1 MKKSLLIGIVLVV
14 SIGMLA
20 FKAIEQK
27 KYTVSFTQDEWNSR
41 YQWVAVARDMLEKS
55 SLPINQVKPLNDSL
69 NKFMME
75 LSNQIIPQLP
85 KDSTKKK

>member
-1 MKKSLLIGIVLVV
+1 MKKNTFWVAMALVIGL
-14 SIGMLA
+14 LA
-20 FKAIEQK
+20 FKAAEQK
-27 KYTVSFTQDEWNSR
+27 KYKVEFTEAEWNSR
-41 YQWVAVARDMLEKS
+41 YQWVAVSRAMLEKS
-55 SLPINQVKPLNDSL
+55 NLPINEIKPLADSL

>member
-20 FKAIEQK
+20 FKAAEQK
-27 KYTVSFTQDEWNSR
+27 KYTVSFTEAEWNSR
-41 YQWVAVARDMLEKS
+41 YQWVAVSKAMLEKS
-55 SLPINQVKPLNDSL
+55 NLPINEIKPLTDSL
-69 NKFMME
+69 NKFMAE
-75 LSNQIIPQLP
+75 LYNQIIPQLP